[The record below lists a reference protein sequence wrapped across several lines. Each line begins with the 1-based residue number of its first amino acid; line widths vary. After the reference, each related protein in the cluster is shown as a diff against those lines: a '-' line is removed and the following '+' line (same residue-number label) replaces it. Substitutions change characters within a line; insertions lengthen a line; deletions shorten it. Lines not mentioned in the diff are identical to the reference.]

1 MNSWQLEN
9 FRNYNFVIGTRVESV
24 FWRFT
29 LVVVVKVDV
38 SIGVTVVVVVVVV
51 VDNAI
56 TLRTR
61 ATKQ

>member
-24 FWRFT
+24 FWRFI

-38 SIGVTVVVVVVVV
+38 SIGVTVVVVVV
-51 VDNAI
+51 DNAI